1 MHQNHSQITGRRMRA
16 RQWQLALVWAATL
29 LLLAVAAAV
38 VVVAVYR
45 ARVGAG

>member
-1 MHQNHSQITGRRMRA
+1 MHQNHSQVIGRRMRP
-16 RQWQLALVWAATL
+16 RQWQLALAWVATL